1 MPDLIGHPVQNHS
14 ESARSTRKSKGAAS
28 ISYKN
33 VRGPFNM
40 LCQAVDVVLLICQNL
55 HTRYASVELLHTGHC
70 T

>member
-28 ISYKN
+28 IFYKN

-40 LCQAVDVVLLICQNL
+40 LCQAVDVVLLIC
-55 HTRYASVELLHTGHC
+55 
-70 T
+70 